1 MLGAISAGVSAAQGL
16 MSIGG
21 SLFGGGGGGGL
32 FGGGGDEL
40 SPEEEAALEMQMAQ
54 YQFGKNI
61 YNKYNQ
67 LYQDYYWPIEEFQA
81 GNYLTDIKEARPY
94 EERMRDYQLGRGDE
108 LIQLAQDTNSTLDEN
123 KKSLI
128 RRLTEGEDV
137 LADRYRSQATADV
150 AAAYGQQKNALNQQM
165 SLYGVNPNSGAWANQ
180 NTSMAQNQ
188 ALNMAG
194 ARTQATRQAEDT
206 SLQRQ
211 AQALNYYTN
220 PSMLYDYGTITP
232 GLSVSQALGGSG
244 GGGVG
249 QSATGGSGSTSGSS
263 GGLNGLFSGM
273 SMLGGGLDYFSNTSS
288 GLGTLGKAFG
298 NLFTGASEAL
308 PAYNPKG

>member
-16 MSIGG
+16 MSMGG

-32 FGGGGDEL
+32 FGGGGSEM
-40 SPEEEAALEMQMAQ
+40 SPAERAAVEMQMSQAK
-54 YQFGKNI
+54 FGKDI
-61 YNKYNQ
+61 YDKYRN
-67 LYQDYYWPIEEFQA
+67 LYKDYYWPIEEFQA

-150 AAAYGQQKNALNQQM
+150 AAAYGQQRDSLNQQM
-165 SLYGVNPNSGAWANQ
+165 ALYGVNPNSGAWANKS
-180 NTSMAQNQ
+180 TSMAQDQ

-249 QSATGGSGSTSGSS
+249 RSTTGGSGSSS
-263 GGLNGLFSGM
+263 GNENGLFSGM
-273 SMLGGGLDYFSNTSS
+273 SMLGAGLDYFSNTKS
-288 GLGTLGKAFG
+288 GLGTLGTAFG
-298 NLFTGASEAL
+298 NLFTGTNTQL
-308 PAYNPKG
+308 PSFNTKG